1 MKINLLGLTK
11 TLGLTSSFALVVH
24 TYQVDAKKS
33 GNEIK
38 IEKIQILGKSFP
50 PTQGSPHKNIK
61 I

>member
-38 IEKIQILGKSFP
+38 IDKIQILGKSFP
-50 PTQGSPHKNIK
+50 PYRG
-61 I
+61 

>member
-24 TYQVDAKKS
+24 TYQVDSKKS

-50 PTQGSPHKNIK
+50 PYRVLKE
-61 I
+61 